1 MPSARVSSGL
11 HSIATITG
19 LRAAAEEFVTTTVTA
34 STARV
39 SLERIAPPPS
49 HSTRPRRL
57 LWARVQ
63 PALSTGG
70 LVAARGPARPTLAL
84 AAVASDAVAGDAA
97 DRNVVDIHV
106 VDSDAVHGDVF
117 DSGAAERDVFGGD
130 VVDMI
135 PQVTSPK
142 PPSAIARVELTIDSL
157 HNYELIRPIPVVVES
172 LGERNFVAEM
182 PDLNISTTASNQSD
196 ILITLKDRITQVY
209 DALRIKKN
217 LDIEQARQLRFLET
231 YIGKSRRGW
240 LDRR

>member
-1 MPSARVSSGL
+1 MFELTTRMPATRISSGL
-11 HSIATITG
+11 HSIATITD
-19 LRAAAEEFVTTTVTA
+19 LRAAAEELVTTALTT

-39 SLERIAPPPS
+39 SLDRIAQPPS
-49 HSTRPRRL
+49 LSTRPRRL

-70 LVAARGPARPTLAL
+70 LVATRGPARLPFGTTPIAN
-84 AAVASDAVAGDAA
+84 D
-97 DRNVVDIHV
+97 VVD
-106 VDSDAVHGDVF
+106 
-117 DSGAAERDVFGGD
+117 GD
-130 VVDMI
+130 VVGSDVVDGEVVEL
-135 PQVTSPK
+135 PPPAAPAPK
-142 PPSAIARVELTIDSL
+142 PPSAISRLELTIDSL

-182 PDLNISTTASNQSD
+182 PDLNVSTTASNPSD
-196 ILITLKDRITQVY
+196 ILITLKDRITQAY

-231 YIGKSRRGW
+231 YIGKSRRSW

>member
-1 MPSARVSSGL
+1 LTVSGLNVFKSTTRMPATRISSGL

-19 LRAAAEEFVTTTVTA
+19 LRAAAEELVTTAVTT

-39 SLERIAPPPS
+39 SLDRIAQPPS
-49 HSTRPRRL
+49 LSTRPRRL

-70 LVAARGPARPTLAL
+70 LVATRGPARQPFGIAPI
-84 AAVASDAVAGDAA
+84 ASD
-97 DRNVVDIHV
+97 VVDGDV
-106 VDSDAVHGDVF
+106 VD
-117 DSGAAERDVFGGD
+117 GD
-130 VVDMI
+130 VVDM
-135 PQVTSPK
+135 PPPAPAPK
-142 PPSAIARVELTIDSL
+142 PPSAISRLELTIDSL

-182 PDLNISTTASNQSD
+182 PDLNISTTASNPSD
-196 ILITLKDRITQVY
+196 ILITLKDRITQAY

-231 YIGKSRRGW
+231 YIGKSRRSW